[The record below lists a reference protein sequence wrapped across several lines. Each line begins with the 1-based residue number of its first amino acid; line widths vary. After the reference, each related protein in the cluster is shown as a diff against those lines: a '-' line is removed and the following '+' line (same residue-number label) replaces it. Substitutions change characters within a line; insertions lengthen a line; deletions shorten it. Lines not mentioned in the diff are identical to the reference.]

1 MKIAILLLTT
11 FLTGISAWSQTCQ
24 VINQDSATTITQ
36 LKADTG
42 ETIVINFWASWCKPC
57 VEELPF
63 FAQAQANMDST
74 YQFISISLDN
84 KKAKKSAEWLIK
96 HYQIKGNHYLA
107 TLTNTNTF
115 IVNVDS
121 RWQGSIP
128 FTLVIKTNSK
138 SVHEGSFD
146 SYEQLRSL
154 LTQEKL

>member
-36 LKADTG
+36 QKADTG
-42 ETIVINFWASWCKPC
+42 KTIVINFWASWCKPC
-57 VEELPF
+57 VEELPY

-115 IVNVDS
+115 IENVDS

>member
-1 MKIAILLLTT
+1 MKITILLLTT
-11 FLTGISAWSQTCQ
+11 FLTGISAWSQTCH

-42 ETIVINFWASWCKPC
+42 KTIVINFWASWCKPC
-57 VEELPF
+57 VEELPY

-84 KKAKKSAEWLIK
+84 KKAKKSAEWLIN

-107 TLTNTNTF
+107 ILTNTNTF
-115 IVNVDS
+115 IENVDP

-128 FTLVIKTNSK
+128 FTLVIKPNSK

-146 SYEQLRSL
+146 SYEQLLTL

>member
-1 MKIAILLLTT
+1 MKNVVLFITI

-24 VINQDSATTITQ
+24 VINQDSATSLTQ
-36 LKADTG
+36 VKADSG
-42 ETIVINFWASWCKPC
+42 KTIVINFWASWCKPC
-57 VEELPF
+57 LDELPY

-115 IVNVDS
+115 IENVDS

-138 SVHEGSFD
+138 RVHEGSFD
-146 SYEQLRSL
+146 SYEQLHSL